1 MLTIILS
8 NYVGSQIGE
17 RLQKCEAR
25 RNIQLQMVN
34 MVGSSV
40 AVGFNRSKKNRAM
53 LGSLNT
59 VFSDYLVV

>member
-8 NYVGSQIGE
+8 NYVGSHIGE

-25 RNIQLQMVN
+25 RNIQLQVIN
-34 MVGSSV
+34 IESSV
-40 AVGFNRSKKNRAM
+40 VAVDFNRAKKNRAM